1 MVFRAV
7 RFSVWKNLSIV
18 CTVRGVHREL
28 CLLQR
33 NFAATAFSP
42 PTSLVI
48 WKNSIC
54 SPWSPLLRRIS
65 MVLLML
71 LVSCYDDPTSIPP
84 AIGQT
89 PCDLD
94 WVRTK
99 QVTTGWTVQGA
110 AHQSKFIPWALQDSV
125 IVLRPTKYRSVFRFS
140 LVAAFPPF
148 LFQNKKLRFPFFQT
162 RHLKNWAGV
171 SQTKRGYMRTSSPFS
186 VQGKW
191 PELCCK
197 RMFWRT

>member
-1 MVFRAV
+1 MFAPAQLRSHRFFSSHFLGDMNKQHLLPVVTTAQTHLV
-7 RFSVWKNLSIV
+7 R
-18 CTVRGVHREL
+18 
-28 CLLQR
+28 
-33 NFAATAFSP
+33 
-42 PTSLVI
+42 
-48 WKNSIC
+48 
-54 SPWSPLLRRIS
+54 
-65 MVLLML
+65 MMLLML
-71 LVSCYDDPTSIPP
+71 LVSCYEDPTSIPP

-94 WVRTK
+94 WAHTK
-99 QVTTGWTVQGA
+99 QATTGWTVQRA

-125 IVLRPTKYRSVFRFS
+125 VVLHPTKYRSVFRFS

-171 SQTKRGYMRTSSPFS
+171 SQTKGGYMRTSSPFS

-197 RMFWRT
+197 RMF